1 MKQLVAGDVFNFH
14 ALVVAYR
21 TFVDL
26 VVDTIASE
34 YKGEDIFPAMYS
46 MTGGVSFQRTLMY
59 YQGNLLSYFDP
70 YGIVVVGGI
79 DMDCGCKGVAILDR
93 NKFTVFI
100 HAEEDGYYV
109 ERTLH

>member
-1 MKQLVAGDVFNFH
+1 MKQLVAGDILNLH

-26 VVDTIASE
+26 VVDTVASE
-34 YKGEDIFPAMYS
+34 YKGSELFPAMYS
-46 MTGGVSFQRTLMY
+46 PTDGVAFHRTLMY
-59 YQGNLLSYFDP
+59 YQGRLLSYFDP
-70 YGIVVVGGI
+70 YGIVVVDGI
-79 DMDCGCKGVAILDR
+79 DMACGCRGVAIVDR